1 MVLTVS
7 PAEAQAMQ
15 EDTAQLL
22 SAIAQAAKLAIA
34 TLSRPTDPRAED
46 LKIQMG
52 RRQAYGQM
60 ADGQFRDELD
70 ANARQVIFD
79 SLQRPAAAAVD
90 ASQYRGKVPAIEI
103 REGDTLLFREE
114 RDGTVTVNAIELQLE
129 QSISRSQTLS
139 QPAIAAEPI
148 AEIVPDLSS
157 ADRATAIAQIADY
170 LINPLGETQPVYDSV
185 GVGDYRIKRNGNT
198 LTISRD
204 DELILIRME
213 EQIIN
218 ERVTQQDWDAFQ
230 AIENRLMSFSLNEN
244 VWNLESRPE
253 RSAEVLLSQEYN
265 NLSELW
271 DDLGR
276 MTTTELITTATQ
288 RFDLYPDGVDAVELE
303 NDLLKRYEVI
313 QDILTAYKA
322 QQEIDSPVP
331 QDQVILTADVADATD
346 PQDVLPAIAIV
357 ERETA
362 KLPEGNTKQLLQNTV
377 KDWQQQFTQE
387 AHKTVH
393 QSRSWLTARWEHWR
407 NHRLA
412 RTAIDL
418 FNRGYERTGERWYRV
433 GQYTISR
440 KERDRYV
447 LKDAKGELLQ
457 FQLEKTSILG
467 INRQRFRVLATSD
480 RLSHKHLR
488 DLQTVQQD
496 KSIAPQGELDLET
509 NYAIKTHRAEQTVRG
524 FLQNYA
530 KANVWEKDGGRF
542 KLEIGVD
549 GFLQITDKQA
559 GRGVIFQRQNGA
571 VFSKLNAQDL
581 AHFERLAAKMQ
592 QAQQPV
598 PQPKPELNGHASK
611 KMPALELE

>member
-1 MVLTVS
+1 MVLTVN

-34 TLSRPTDPRAED
+34 TLSRSTDPSTEN

-60 ADGQFRDELD
+60 ADGQFRNELD
-70 ANARQVIFD
+70 ANARQVISE
-79 SLQRPAAAAVD
+79 SLQRPVAVGVE

-114 RDGTVTVNAIELQLE
+114 RDGTITANAIELQLE
-129 QSISRSQTLS
+129 QSISKNQTLTQTS
-139 QPAIAAEPI
+139 IAAEPV
-148 AEIVPDLSS
+148 AANLSS
-157 ADRATAIAQIADY
+157 ADQATNIAQIADY

-185 GVGDYRIKRNGNT
+185 SVGDYRIKQNGNT
-198 LTISRD
+198 VTVSRD
-204 DELILIRME
+204 DELILIKIEDR
-213 EQIIN
+213 IIN
-218 ERVTQQDWDAFQ
+218 ERVTRQDWQAFQ

-253 RSAEVLLSQEYN
+253 RSEEVLLSQEYS
-265 NLSELW
+265 NLYELW

-276 MTTTELITTATQ
+276 MTTNELIITATQ
-288 RFDLYPDGVDAVELE
+288 RFDLYPDGVETVELE
-303 NDLLKRYEVI
+303 NNLLKRYEVI
-313 QDILTAYKA
+313 QDILTAYKT
-322 QQEIDSPVP
+322 QQAIDSPAP
-331 QDQVILTADVADATD
+331 QDQVILTADVADATAS
-346 PQDVLPAIAIV
+346 QDVLPAIAIA

-377 KDWQQQFTQE
+377 QDWQQQFAQT

-393 QSRSWLTARWEHWR
+393 QSQSWLTTRLQHWR

-467 INRQRFRVLATSD
+467 INRQRFHVLAASD

-496 KSIAPQGELDLET
+496 KLIAPQGELDLET
-509 NYAIKTHRAEQTVRG
+509 NYALKTHRAEQTVRG

-559 GRGVIFQRQNGA
+559 GRGVVFQRQNGA

>member
-1 MVLTVS
+1 MVLTVN

-34 TLSRPTDPRAED
+34 TLSRSTDPRAED

-60 ADGQFRDELD
+60 ADGEFRNELD
-70 ANARQVIFD
+70 ANARQVIFE
-79 SLQRPAAAAVD
+79 SLQRPAAAGVE

-129 QSISRSQTLS
+129 QTVSQNQNFPQLSIVT
-139 QPAIAAEPI
+139 EPI
-148 AEIVPDLSS
+148 ASNLSS
-157 ADRATAIAQIADY
+157 TDQATNIAQIADY

-185 GVGDYRIKRNGNT
+185 SVGDYRIKRNGNT
-198 LTISRD
+198 ITVSRD
-204 DELILIRME
+204 DELILIRIE
-213 EQIIN
+213 DRIIN
-218 ERVTQQDWDAFQ
+218 ERVTQQDWQAFQ
-230 AIENRLMSFSLNEN
+230 AIENRLMSFSLNAN

-253 RSAEVLLSQEYN
+253 RSEEVLLSQEYSD
-265 NLSELW
+265 LYQLW

-276 MTTTELITTATQ
+276 MTTNELIITATQ
-288 RFDLYPDGVDAVELE
+288 RFDLYPDGVDTVELE
-303 NDLLKRYEVI
+303 NNLLKRYEVI
-313 QDILTAYKA
+313 QEILTAYKT
-322 QQEIDSPVP
+322 QQAIDSPAP
-331 QDQVILTADVADATD
+331 QDQVILTADVADATA
-346 PQDVLPAIAIV
+346 PQDILPAIAIA

-377 KDWQQQFTQE
+377 QNWQQQFTQE
-387 AHKTVH
+387 ARKTVS
-393 QSRSWLTARWEHWR
+393 QSLNWMTTRFEHWR

-440 KERDRYV
+440 KEHNRYV

-457 FQLEKTSILG
+457 FQFEKTAVFG
-467 INRQRFRVLATSD
+467 INRERFRILAVSD
-480 RLSHKHLR
+480 RLSRKHLR
-488 DLQTVQQD
+488 DLQTTHQD

-509 NYAIKTHRAEQTVRG
+509 NYAVKTHRAEQTVRT

-598 PQPKPELNGHASK
+598 PQPKLELNGHASK

>member
-1 MVLTVS
+1 MVLTVN

-34 TLSRPTDPRAED
+34 TLSRSTDPRAED

-79 SLQRPAAAAVD
+79 SLQRPASTAVD

-114 RDGTVTVNAIELQLE
+114 RDGTVTVNAIELQLK
-129 QSISRSQTLS
+129 QGAFQSQTLS
-139 QPAIAAEPI
+139 QFSIAVEPI
-148 AEIVPDLSS
+148 AETVPNLSS
-157 ADRATAIAQIADY
+157 ADQATAIAQIADY

-185 GVGDYRIKRNGNT
+185 GVGNYRIKRNGNT

-213 EQIIN
+213 ERIIN
-218 ERVTQQDWDAFQ
+218 ERVTQQDWEAFQ

-271 DDLGR
+271 DDLGQ

-288 RFDLYPDGVDAVELE
+288 RFDLYPAGVDVVELE

-313 QDILTAYKA
+313 QEILTAYKA
-322 QQEIDSPVP
+322 QQEIDSPDP
-331 QDQVILTADVADATD
+331 QDQVILTADMADATD

-362 KLPEGNTKQLLQNTV
+362 KLPQSNTKQLLQNTV

-393 QSRSWLTARWEHWR
+393 QSRSWLAARWEHWR

-457 FQLEKTSILG
+457 FQLEKTSIFG
-467 INRQRFRVLATSD
+467 INRQRFRVLAASD

-496 KSIAPQGELDLET
+496 QSIAPQGELDLET